1 MEEFVAGL
9 GTSPSRCNLIHGL
22 LSYRSVMT
30 NLGYTEGLQFIDGS
44 FVENVEARE
53 GRDPGDIDVF
63 SFLVR
68 PNHYRTNPALW
79 NASGFV
85 EWATEI
91 ADRNRNKSRFG
102 LDTYAIAVDQQ
113 GPLGLINETIYWY
126 SLFAHKRITH
136 DWKGF
141 VRIPLN
147 PADDAA
153 ARTALLTGP

>member
-1 MEEFVAGL
+1 MEELVASF
-9 GTSPSRCNLIHGL
+9 GTTPSRCNLLYGL

-30 NLGYTEGLQFIDGS
+30 NLGYTDGLQFIDGS
-44 FVENVEARE
+44 FVENVETRE
-53 GRDPGDIDVF
+53 GREPGDIDVF
-63 SFLVR
+63 SFLIR
-68 PNHYRTNPALW
+68 PNHYRTDPALW
-79 NASGFV
+79 KASGFA
-85 EWATEI
+85 EWTTEI

-113 GPLGLINETIYWY
+113 APLGLINETIYWY
-126 SLFAHKRITH
+126 SLFAHRRITH

-141 VRIPLN
+141 VKIQLN